1 MRLHRLRVQNFAAIP
16 EMEIAFGPGLNVL
29 YGPNDLGKSTLAEAI
44 RLALLLPYTSSS
56 YEPYI
61 SWSGADDPFVDLT
74 FETEAQRIW
83 RVQKRFGKR
92 GSALLQESRNGQDF
106 DDVERGRKVDERL
119 REILRWGL
127 PGPVGTGAV
136 RGLPTSFLATAL
148 LSTQAK
154 VTDVLSGSLH
164 SDPAATGRDQIA
176 AALQAVAQEPLFV
189 TLLREIQARR
199 DEAYTDKGAKKTA
212 RGSVFKI
219 AADRVKEAREEK
231 ERLEKIVEESEGV
244 ERHLRELE
252 DRRAQYDE
260 ERATAEERLASVQ
273 LLAQQA
279 ADRAAAWANVETAR
293 AGVQRILKMD
303 QDVAEAEQ
311 KVRELADLKE
321 RAEQELKEAQDAAVS
336 AGEALAAAEE
346 GTAGLG
352 SDMADTVARQAL
364 ELRKAAAEQAVQ
376 AARQR
381 VEAAAGAQGLVDAAS
396 RAEEEHRKQEAEVAR
411 ARAKQAEASEAEQ
424 TANEALRRCDL
435 LERGLEARAAERQAA
450 KAQADV
456 EREAALQA
464 ELARISSELEALTE
478 RRTAIAVP
486 PAGSLVALRKLD
498 TDLMSARGALDVGL
512 VMTVIPTAI
521 VHLRARKD
529 GVSVDPGS
537 IAQPWEVEADTE
549 VEVDVADLAT
559 VRVRGGRREAQER
572 VRILESRWEG
582 EVLPHLTA
590 AGVTDL
596 EALQAKVVEATEV
609 DSQSQALEGK
619 LEPLRRQLAEL
630 AGAAEALREAS
641 ARVAAC
647 RLELGEVTPEA
658 LAADLDALGPD
669 SGTALRV
676 RRQRASREADEARTA
691 VHQAATDQ
699 AVAEERAGSLRVSL
713 EAAVAAQ
720 NTTLSEFPAGL
731 AAGRESA
738 ENELQG
744 ALEEQERITAE
755 IGSLQDR
762 IDARRRE
769 VEAAVGE
776 ARLALEEAQRAV
788 KSAQEGVKK
797 ALTDLATAEGR
808 LAELR
813 KLRDAEDL
821 SAAERTLDEATE
833 RHEVLPV
840 PERLVGP
847 DEVTAAREALERARR
862 ELAAVTQE
870 VHTAQGRLQQVGGA
884 VAQDRLR
891 EAIEAFE
898 LAEAYDREVE
908 ADYEGWKLLLE
919 QMKEADA
926 AQASNLGRALAP
938 TIEDRFRDLTRE
950 RYRSIEL
957 TAHLGTEGVVV
968 AGEVRSLE
976 RISVGT
982 REQLST
988 LYRMCLGEYLQTT
1001 IVLDD
1006 QLVQSDDTRMEWFR
1020 VLLAEKARRFQIV
1033 VFTCRPGDYLA
1044 PEAMVGGDGAVW
1056 MDSDEGFM
1064 RAVDLGRVAGR

>member
-29 YGPNDLGKSTLAEAI
+29 YGPNDLGKSTLVEAI

-61 SWSGADDPFVDLT
+61 PWSGADDPAVDLT

-92 GSALLQESRNGQDF
+92 GSALLQESRNGRDF
-106 DDVERGRKVDERL
+106 DDVERSRKVDEKL

-127 PGPVGTGAV
+127 PGPVGAGGG
-136 RGLPTSFLATAL
+136 RGIPTSFLATAL
-148 LSTQAK
+148 LSTQAQ
-154 VTDVLSGSLH
+154 VSDVLYGSLH
-164 SDPAATGRDQIA
+164 GDPAATGRDQIA
-176 AALQAVAQEPLFV
+176 AALQAVAQDPLFGA
-189 TLLREIQARR
+189 LLRQIQARR

-212 RGSVFKI
+212 RGSVFKV
-219 AADRVKEAREEK
+219 AADRVREAREEK

-252 DRRAQYDE
+252 DRRTQRDE
-260 ERATAEERLASVQ
+260 ELATTEERLASVQ

-279 ADRAAAWANVETAR
+279 ADRAAAWASVESAR

-311 KVRELADLKE
+311 KVRELADIKE
-321 RAEQELKEAQDAAVS
+321 RTEQELKEAQDAAIS
-336 AGEALAAAEE
+336 AGEALTAAEE
-346 GTAGLG
+346 GAAGLG
-352 SDMADTVARQAL
+352 SDMADTVARQAI

-411 ARAKQAEASEAEQ
+411 ARERRAEAAKAEQ
-424 TANEALRRCDL
+424 AANETFRRCDL
-435 LERGLEARAAERQAA
+435 LDRGLEARAAERQAS
-450 KAQADV
+450 KAQAVV
-456 EREAALQA
+456 ERESAFQA
-464 ELARISSELEALTE
+464 ELARVSRELEALVE
-478 RRTAIAVP
+478 RRAAILVP
-486 PAGSLVALRKLD
+486 SAGSLAALRKLD
-498 TDLMSARGALDVGL
+498 TDLASARGALDVGL
-512 VMTVIPTAI
+512 VLTVIPTAI

-529 GVSVDPGS
+529 GVAVDPGV

-549 VEVDVADLAT
+549 VEVDVGDLAT

-572 VRILESRWEG
+572 VRTLESRWEG

-596 EALQAKVVEATEV
+596 EALQTKVAEATEV
-609 DSQSQALEGK
+609 SSQIQALEGK
-619 LEPLRRQLAEL
+619 LEPLRRQIAEL

-647 RLELGEVTPEA
+647 RLELGDVTPET

-669 SGTALRV
+669 PGTALRA
-676 RRQRASREADEARTA
+676 RRHRASREADEARTA
-691 VHQAATDQ
+691 AHQAATDQ

-713 EAAVAAQ
+713 EATVAARDAA
-720 NTTLSEFPAGL
+720 LSEFPAGL
-731 AAGRESA
+731 AAGREAA
-738 ENELQG
+738 EEELRDT
-744 ALEEQERITAE
+744 LEEQQRVTAE
-755 IGSLQDR
+755 LGALQGR

-776 ARLALEEAQRAV
+776 ARLAMEGAQRAV
-788 KSAQEGVKK
+788 DAAQEGVKK
-797 ALTDLATAEGR
+797 AIAHLATEEGR
-808 LAELR
+808 LGTLR
-813 KLRDAEDL
+813 GLRNAEDL
-821 SAAERTLDEATE
+821 SAAERALHEATE
-833 RHEVLPV
+833 RHEALPV
-840 PERLVGP
+840 PERQVGP
-847 DEVTAAREALERARR
+847 DEVTAARDALEGAKR
-862 ELAAVTQE
+862 ELTAVTQD
-870 VHTAQGRLQQVGGA
+870 VLTAQGRLQQVGGA
-884 VAQDRLR
+884 VAHDRLR
-891 EAIEAFE
+891 EAIEAHE
-898 LAEAYDREVE
+898 LAEAYEREVE
-908 ADYEGWKLLLE
+908 LDYEGWKLLLD
-919 QMKEADA
+919 QMKEADK

-938 TIEDRFRDLTRE
+938 AIEDRFRDLTRE
-950 RYRSIEL
+950 RYRSIQL
-957 TAHLGTEGVVV
+957 TAHLGTEGIVI
-968 AGEVRSLE
+968 AGEVKSPE

-988 LYRMCLGEYLQTT
+988 LYRLCLGEYLQTT

-1006 QLVQSDDTRMEWFR
+1006 QLVQSDDVRMGWFR
-1020 VLLAEKARRFQIV
+1020 GLLAEKARRFQIV

-1044 PEAMVGGDGAVW
+1044 PEAMVVGDGARWV
-1056 MDSDEGFM
+1056 DSEEGFV
-1064 RAVDLGRVAGR
+1064 RAVDLGRVGRG